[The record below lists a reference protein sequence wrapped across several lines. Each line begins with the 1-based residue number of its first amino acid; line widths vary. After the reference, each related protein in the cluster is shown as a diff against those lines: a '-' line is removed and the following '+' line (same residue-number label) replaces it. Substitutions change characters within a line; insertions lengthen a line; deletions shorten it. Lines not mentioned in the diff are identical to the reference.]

1 MSASKRNLILATALL
16 VTLTGCA
23 LGPDYE
29 RPELTLPERFRG
41 DAPPALDPAVDT
53 ALAES
58 DWAAVYTDPAL
69 RALIQQALSG
79 NLDVRIAAAR
89 IEQARATAGAT
100 GLALFPQ
107 ISLTADHTRNKQ
119 SELAVGAPNIPRD
132 LTTNRVSLTATWE
145 IDLWGRL
152 RRSTEAA
159 RAELLGAGY
168 ARRGVVVGLIGDV
181 ASAYYSL
188 QALDEQLAITRRT
201 IGTREKFVELTQA
214 RHERGVISGLDV
226 ATAEAQAA
234 AARANLPELQRQITL
249 VEDQLSLLL
258 GGFPAA
264 IARGEEI
271 HELGPE
277 PPAGLSSSL
286 LERRPD
292 LLLAES
298 RLKAA
303 NARVGVAKAAL
314 FPRLALTGTFGTAT
328 QSLGDLFTQ
337 PSNAFSF
344 GGNLLQPLLDAERN
358 LYQVDLAD
366 ARKREAILSYE
377 QAVKGAFREVADSL
391 AERSQYEAF
400 EHEQEARV
408 SALRRADGIALARY
422 RIGFSSYFDVINAE
436 RDLFDSELALTAAR
450 RNTRLA
456 AVRLYRALGGG
467 WAAAEPEPAPEPG
480 GVTVPG

>member
-1 MSASKRNLILATALL
+1 MSAAKLKVLLAAAMLVALS
-16 VTLTGCA
+16 GCA
-23 LGPDYE
+23 LGPDYQ
-29 RPELTLPERFRG
+29 RPDTEAPKRFRG
-41 DAPPALDPAVDT
+41 DLPPALDLATEP
-53 ALAES
+53 ALAER
-58 DWAAVYTDPAL
+58 DWMAVYTDPAL
-69 RALIQQALSG
+69 RTLIQQALGG

-100 GLALFPQ
+100 GLVLLPQ
-107 ISLTADHTRNKQ
+107 VSLSADRTRNKQ
-119 SELAVGAPNIPRD
+119 SELAIGAPNIPRD
-132 LTTNRVSLTATWE
+132 LTINRVSLTTTWE

-159 RAELLGAGY
+159 RAELLGAEY

-249 VEDQLSLLL
+249 IEDQLSLLL
-258 GGFPAA
+258 GGYPSA

-314 FPRLALTGTFGTAT
+314 FPRLALTGSFGTAS

-366 ARKREAILSYE
+366 ARKREAILAYE
-377 QAVKGAFREVADSL
+377 QAVKGAFREVADAL

-400 EHEQEARV
+400 EHEQQSRV
-408 SALRRADGIALARY
+408 AALKRADEIALARY

-467 WAAAEPEPAPEPG
+467 WNAAAEEPKG
-480 GVTVPG
+480 

>member
-1 MSASKRNLILATALL
+1 MSLRKRYLSLAAA
-16 VTLTGCA
+16 TLFVLGGCA
-23 LGPDYE
+23 LGPDYQ
-29 RPELTLPERFRG
+29 RPELAAPSRFRG
-41 DAPPALDPAVDT
+41 DAPPALDPATDT

-69 RALIQQALSG
+69 RTLIRQALAG

-100 GLALFPQ
+100 GLVLLPQ
-107 ISLTADHTRNKQ
+107 LSLSADHTRNKQ
-119 SELAVGAPNIPRD
+119 SELAVAAPNVPRD
-132 LTTNRVSLTATWE
+132 VTTNRVSLTATWE

-159 RAELLGAGY
+159 RAELLGAEH

-188 QALDEQLAITRRT
+188 QTLDEQLAITRRT
-201 IGTREKFVELTQA
+201 IATREKFVELTQA

-234 AARANLPELQRQITL
+234 AARANLPELQRQVAL

-258 GGFPAA
+258 GGYPAA
-264 IARGEEI
+264 VARGEEV

-298 RLKAA
+298 RLQAA

-314 FPRLALTGTFGTAT
+314 FPRLALTGTFGTAS
-328 QSLGDLFTQ
+328 QSLGDLFTR

-366 ARKREAILSYE
+366 ARKREAILAYE
-377 QAVKGAFREVADSL
+377 QAVKGAFREVADAL
-391 AERSQYEAF
+391 AERSQYENF
-400 EHEQEARV
+400 EHEQAARV
-408 SALRRADGIALARY
+408 AALKRADEIALARY

-467 WAAAEPEPAPEPG
+467 WSAAPSEEPKS
-480 GVTVPG
+480 

>member
-1 MSASKRNLILATALL
+1 MSAARLKAVLAAAMLAGL
-16 VTLTGCA
+16 AGCA
-23 LGPDYE
+23 LGPDYQ
-29 RPELTLPERFRG
+29 RPDTEAPKRFRG
-41 DAPPALDPAVDT
+41 DLPPALDLATEP
-53 ALAES
+53 ALAERN
-58 DWAAVYTDPAL
+58 WMAVYTDPAL
-69 RALIQQALSG
+69 RALIRQALAS
-79 NLDVRIAAAR
+79 NLDVRIAATR
-89 IEQARATAGAT
+89 VEQARATAGAT
-100 GLALFPQ
+100 GLVLLPQ
-107 ISLTADHTRNKQ
+107 VSLSADRTRNKQ
-119 SELAVGAPNIPRD
+119 SELAVAAPNVPRD
-132 LTTNRVSLTATWE
+132 LSTNRVSLTATWE

-159 RAELLGAGY
+159 KAELLGAED

-181 ASAYYSL
+181 SSAYYTL
-188 QALDEQLAITRRT
+188 QTLDEQLAITRRT
-201 IGTREKFVELTQA
+201 VATREKFVELTQA

-234 AARANLPELQRQITL
+234 AARANIPELQRQVSL

-258 GGFPAA
+258 GGYPGA
-264 IARGEEI
+264 IARGEAIHEPG

-292 LLLAES
+292 LLVAES

-314 FPRLALTGTFGTAT
+314 FPRLALTGTFGTAS
-328 QSLGDLFTQ
+328 QSLGDLFTT

-366 ARKREAILSYE
+366 ARKREAILAYE
-377 QAVKGAFREVADSL
+377 QAVKGAFREVADAL

-400 EHEQEARV
+400 EHEQQARV
-408 SALRRADGIALARY
+408 AALKRADEIALARY

-467 WAAAEPEPAPEPG
+467 WNAGAEDPKG
-480 GVTVPG
+480 

>member
-1 MSASKRNLILATALL
+1 MSARRLNLVLMTAAL
-16 VTLTGCA
+16 VALGGCA

-29 RPELTLPERFRG
+29 RPELSVPDRFRG
-41 DAPPALDPAVDT
+41 DAPPALDPATDS

-58 DWAAVYTDPAL
+58 DWSAVYTDPTL
-69 RALIQQALSG
+69 RLLIQQALAG

-107 ISLTADHTRNKQ
+107 VGLTADHTRNKQ
-119 SELAVGAPNIPRD
+119 SELALAAPNIPRD

-159 RAELLGAGY
+159 RAELLGAEH

-188 QALDEQLAITRRT
+188 QALDEQVAITRRT
-201 IGTREKFVELTQA
+201 IATRDKFVELTQA

-234 AARANLPELQRQITL
+234 AARANLPELQRQIALT
-249 VEDQLSLLL
+249 EDQLSLLL
-258 GGFPAA
+258 GGYPTA
-264 IARGEEI
+264 IVRGEVSQEV
-271 HELGPE
+271 GVE

-303 NARVGVAKAAL
+303 NARIGVAKAAL
-314 FPRLALTGTFGTAT
+314 FPRLALTGTFGTAS

-344 GGNLLQPLLDAERN
+344 GGNILQPLLDAERN

-366 ARKREAILSYE
+366 ARKREAILGYE
-377 QAVKGAFREVADSL
+377 QAVKGAFREVADAL
-391 AERSQYEAF
+391 AERSQYRAF
-400 EHEQEARV
+400 EHEQEDRV
-408 SALRRADGIALARY
+408 AALKRADGIALARY

-467 WAAAEPEPAPEPG
+467 WAAAEPEVPSETAPG
-480 GVTVPG
+480 

>member
-1 MSASKRNLILATALL
+1 MSASKGNLLLATALL
-16 VTLTGCA
+16 VALTGCA
-23 LGPDYE
+23 LGPDYQ
-29 RPELTLPERFRG
+29 RPELTVPQRFRG
-41 DAPPALDPAVDT
+41 DAPPALDPTVDT

-58 DWAAVYTDPAL
+58 DWATVYTDPAL
-69 RALIQQALSG
+69 RLLIQQALAG
-79 NLDVRIAAAR
+79 NLDVQIAAAR

-100 GLALFPQ
+100 GLVLFPQ
-107 ISLTADHTRNKQ
+107 VSLSADRTRNKQ

-181 ASAYYSL
+181 ATAYYSL

-258 GGFPAA
+258 GGYPAA
-264 IARGEEI
+264 IARGEATHEPG
-271 HELGPE
+271 HELSPE

-314 FPRLALTGTFGTAT
+314 FPRLALTGTFGTAS

-400 EHEQEARV
+400 EHEQDARV

-467 WAAAEPEPAPEPG
+467 WAAAASEEAKN
-480 GVTVPG
+480 

>member
-1 MSASKRNLILATALL
+1 MSASKGNVLLATALL
-16 VTLTGCA
+16 VALSGCA
-23 LGPDYE
+23 LGPDYQ
-29 RPELTLPERFRG
+29 RPELTLPTRFRG
-41 DAPPALDPAVDT
+41 DAPPALDPATDT

-69 RALIQQALSG
+69 RTLIQQALAG

-100 GLALFPQ
+100 GLVLLPQ
-107 ISLTADHTRNKQ
+107 VSLSADRTRNKQ
-119 SELAVGAPNIPRD
+119 SELAVGAPNVPRD

-152 RRSTEAA
+152 RRSTEAV

-201 IGTREKFVELTQA
+201 IATREKFVELTQA

-234 AARANLPELQRQITL
+234 AARANLPELQRQVAL

-258 GGFPAA
+258 GGYPAA
-264 IARGEEI
+264 IARGDEV

-298 RLKAA
+298 RLKAV

-314 FPRLALTGTFGTAT
+314 FPRLALTGTFGTAS

-344 GGNLLQPLLDAERN
+344 GGNLLQPLLDVERN

-377 QAVKGAFREVADSL
+377 QAVKGAFREVADAL

-400 EHEQEARV
+400 EHQQEARV

-467 WAAAEPEPAPEPG
+467 WAAAPEEPKAE
-480 GVTVPG
+480 

>member
-1 MSASKRNLILATALL
+1 
-16 VTLTGCA
+16 
-23 LGPDYE
+23 
-29 RPELTLPERFRG
+29 
-41 DAPPALDPAVDT
+41 
-53 ALAES
+53 
-58 DWAAVYTDPAL
+58 
-69 RALIQQALSG
+69 
-79 NLDVRIAAAR
+79 
-89 IEQARATAGAT
+89 
-100 GLALFPQ
+100 
-107 ISLTADHTRNKQ
+107 
-119 SELAVGAPNIPRD
+119 
-132 LTTNRVSLTATWE
+132 
-145 IDLWGRL
+145 
-152 RRSTEAA
+152 
-159 RAELLGAGY
+159 
-168 ARRGVVVGLIGDV
+168 
-181 ASAYYSL
+181 
-188 QALDEQLAITRRT
+188 ALDEQLAITRRT

-258 GGFPAA
+258 GGYPAA

-271 HELGPE
+271 HELSPE

-314 FPRLALTGTFGTAT
+314 FPRLALTGTFGTAS

-400 EHEQEARV
+400 EHEQDARV

-467 WAAAEPEPAPEPG
+467 WAAAEPAPAAEPG
-480 GVTVPG
+480 TETVPG